1 MHVHKSVLK
10 YNKGVLKNMNTF
22 QNRLK
27 EALDSSGLSQAELAR
42 RANVGR
48 NSISDYL
55 KGKYEAKQD
64 KLHALAQV
72 LNVDEGWLMGYDV
85 KQERKVTSE
94 TNLPTNIVYPLGDN
108 FERISIPL
116 IGEIACGDPITAEEN
131 IEGYVEEIFEKPVPK
146 GNLFALRCKG
156 KSMEPTIHDG
166 SIVTIREQPTVE
178 DGEIAAV
185 LVDGDNEATLKRVK
199 HQGNLIMLMP
209 DNKEFDPIILDKD
222 NPGRIV
228 GKAVHV
234 SWSIK

>member
-1 MHVHKSVLK
+1 
-10 YNKGVLKNMNTF
+10 MNTF
-22 QNRLK
+22 QSRLK
-27 EALDSSGLSQAELAR
+27 EALANSGLSQAELAR
-42 RANVGR
+42 RANIGR

-64 KLHALAQV
+64 KLHSLARV
-72 LNVDEGWLMGYDV
+72 LNVDEGWLMGYDIS
-85 KQERKVTSE
+85 QERNSNSKV
-94 TNLPTNIVYPLGDN
+94 PTNIIYPLGDK
-108 FERISIPL
+108 FQRVSIPL

-156 KSMEPTIHDG
+156 KSMEQTIHDG